1 MIKKLS
7 LIGVAVMIGL
17 LAASSAM
24 ADILFY
30 GGDMTGTMTIN
41 PTASLNIPVGGPI
54 VGSQGL
60 TAADVISFATTTC
73 TGTVTG
79 ASQLHRSVSGT
90 IGSLGNVGTDT
101 NPIMVPSTTTDGLQ
115 FIAAND
121 PAVGIS
127 TGRHQTIT
135 GIYVQSTDRLD
146 TMTGG
151 ITFGSNSGWD
161 PAVTVAAGGFTQ
173 ALTADTPGANPAA
186 QMTQANATTYVL
198 TSPGVAGTPL
208 FTQSAGTGSGTMGF
222 TAAIQAS
229 TFQQQ
234 EFSDLIVGSVGM
246 FDGFQSTTGRVNII
260 GSITAAQ

>member
-7 LIGVAVMIGL
+7 VIGIAIMVGL
-17 LAASSAM
+17 LAASSAR

-41 PTASLNIPVGGPI
+41 PTASLDIPVGGPI

-60 TAADVISFATTTC
+60 TAADVISFATTGC

-90 IGSLGNVGTDT
+90 IGSLGNVGTPTD
-101 NPIMVPSTTTDGLQ
+101 PIMVPSTTTDGLQ

-127 TGRHQTIT
+127 AGRHQTIT

-151 ITFGSNSGWD
+151 VSFGSNSGWN
-161 PAVTVAAGGFTQ
+161 PAVTVAATGFTQ
-173 ALTADTPGANPAA
+173 VLTADTPGATTPAA
-186 QMTQANATTYVL
+186 QMIQTNATTYAL
-198 TSPGVAGTPL
+198 TSPGTAGSPL
-208 FTQSAGTGSGTMGF
+208 FTQGTGSGTMGF

-234 EFSDLIVGSVGM
+234 EFSDLIVGNVGM
-246 FDGFQSTTGRVNII
+246 FDGFQSTTGRVNIT

>member
-7 LIGVAVMIGL
+7 VIGIAIMVGL
-17 LAASSAM
+17 LAASSAR

-41 PTASLNIPVGGPI
+41 PMASLGNPVGGPI

-60 TAADVISFATTTC
+60 TANDVISFSTTGC

-90 IGSLGNVGTDT
+90 IGSLGNVGTPTD
-101 NPIMVPSTTTDGLQ
+101 PVMVPSTTTDGLQ

-127 TGRHQTIT
+127 AGRQQTIT

-161 PAVTVAAGGFTQ
+161 PAVTVATFTQ
-173 ALTADTPGANPAA
+173 ASTATVPGPNSAL
-186 QMTQANATTYVL
+186 MTQANVTTYAL

-208 FTQSAGTGSGTMGF
+208 FTQNTGTGTMGF
-222 TAAIQAS
+222 TAAIQTS

-246 FDGFQSTTGRVNII
+246 FDGFQSTTGRVNIT